1 MNKNVSPY
9 LHAVYNR
16 LTLNVKTHKQ
26 TESKE
31 MEKDIPCKWKPNKS
45 LPISY
50 RGELKKKKLQ

>member
-1 MNKNVSPY
+1 MNKNVRPY

-16 LTLNVKTHKQ
+16 LTLDVKTRKQ

-45 LPISY
+45 LPISD
-50 RGELKKKKLQ
+50 RGEFKTIL